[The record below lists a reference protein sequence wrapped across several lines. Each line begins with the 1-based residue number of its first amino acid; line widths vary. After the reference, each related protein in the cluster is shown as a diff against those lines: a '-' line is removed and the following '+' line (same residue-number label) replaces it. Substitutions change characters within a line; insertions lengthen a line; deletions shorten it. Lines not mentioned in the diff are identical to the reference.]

1 LSEAT
6 AKATRRQLRRVVGET
21 AGAALVEQSQ
31 LVARHDR
38 LLGQHSSAIHATDAS
53 LDEVKNHLAHRS
65 SELTW
70 FLGMT
75 CRERL
80 VWVVTGR
87 LPWA

>member
-1 LSEAT
+1 MSEAT

-38 LLGQHSSAIHATDAS
+38 LLSQHSSAIHASDTS
-53 LDEVKNHLAHRS
+53 LGAL
-65 SELTW
+65 
-70 FLGMT
+70 MT
-75 CRERL
+75 QVARIYSDVTRFQSMTFRERL
-80 VWVVTGR
+80 VWVITGR